1 MGIFSR
7 KPRDGPAAHTATTHS
22 KHHNDKGTPYYSMSS
37 KPSFGQWLKHTWLDI
52 ATMIVMGA
60 IGLGV
65 SRNSQIHYAFH
76 FVIRYLHMAVVDSR
90 N

>member
-7 KPRDGPAAHTATTHS
+7 KPRDGPEAHAATTHSHS

-37 KPSFGQWLKHTWLDI
+37 RPKFGQWLKHTWLDI
-52 ATMIVMGA
+52 VTMVIMGV

-65 SRNSQIHYAFH
+65 SQIIQPHHAFN
-76 FVIRYLHMAVVDSR
+76 LSLLA
-90 N
+90 